1 MAETRQSEM
10 LRDRND
16 YESADISSV
25 TPAEDVRTIMI
36 NRISWGAVLAGMVVA
51 LVVQL
56 ILNMIGIGLGAA
68 TLNPGMG
75 DNPSAAD
82 FSTGAAIWWAAA
94 GIIAALCGG
103 YAAGRLAGKPKA
115 STAAWHGLTTWALT
129 TLVIFYLLSSTIGGV
144 VGGAY
149 RTVTNALG
157 NVANT
162 VGSTAQTAAQLAA
175 PNLPQISNPFTSIE
189 QSIKS
194 AAGDNDPAAM
204 RDAAVAAV
212 RAMVTGDGQQSQN
225 ARESAAQALAR
236 ARNVP
241 IEQARTQVQEYEQ
254 QYRQAVEQAKQR
266 ATQVADAT
274 AKIVTRAAL
283 IGAISLLLGAL
294 AGWLGGRMGAVEPTL
309 TRWLRPGFIAGA
321 TLVPGENNRR

>member
-10 LRDRND
+10 ARESTD
-16 YESADISSV
+16 YDAADISTV

-36 NRISWGAVLAGMVVA
+36 NRVSWGAVLAGMVVA

-56 ILNMIGIGLGAA
+56 ILNMIGIGVGAA
-68 TLNPGMG
+68 TLNPGMS
-75 DNPSAAD
+75 DSPTAAD
-82 FSTGAAIWWAAA
+82 FSTGAAVWWAAA

-103 YAAGRLAGKPKA
+103 YTAGRLAGKPKA

-129 TLVIFYLLSSTIGGV
+129 TLVIFYLLTSTIGGV

-149 RTVTNALG
+149 RTVTSALG

-162 VGSTAQTAAQLAA
+162 VGSTAQTAAQIAA
-175 PNLPQISNPFTSIE
+175 PNLTPMPNPFASIE

-194 AAGDNDPAAM
+194 TAGDNDPAAL
-204 RDAAVAAV
+204 RDAAVSAV
-212 RAMVTGDGQQSQN
+212 RAAVTGDEQQTQD
-225 ARESAAQALAR
+225 AQERAAQALSR
-236 ARNVP
+236 ARNIPV
-241 IEQARTQVQEYEQ
+241 EQARMQVQDYAQ
-254 QYRQAVEQAKQR
+254 QYRQAVNQTKQR
-266 ATQVADAT
+266 ATEMASAT

-294 AGWLGGRMGAVEPTL
+294 AGWFGGRMGAVEPTL
-309 TRWLRPGFIAGA
+309 TRWLRPRFIAGA
-321 TLVPGENNRR
+321 TLVPGSDTRR